1 MNLPRDSQQSTA
13 FAQAAATS
21 NGALAGTLLDRSL
34 LSLILRE
41 EVVPGA

>member
-1 MNLPRDSQQSTA
+1 MNVPRDSQQSTA

-21 NGALAGTLLDRSL
+21 EGAWAKAVLW
-34 LSLILRE
+34 LILTE